1 MTSHINIVYINIG
14 PSLFYAFVTSVY
26 LWIKKTKKLRMLY
39 IDAFEEI
46 KIVIGFEE
54 SYCAG
59 GETIIS
65 LENIVLLI
73 GGSVFLLMKKIEIL
87 SYYWV
92 FN

>member
-1 MTSHINIVYINIG
+1 MEQE
-14 PSLFYAFVTSVY
+14 
-26 LWIKKTKKLRMLY
+26 
-39 IDAFEEI
+39 DEEI

-73 GGSVFLLMKKIEIL
+73 GGRVFLLMKKIEIL